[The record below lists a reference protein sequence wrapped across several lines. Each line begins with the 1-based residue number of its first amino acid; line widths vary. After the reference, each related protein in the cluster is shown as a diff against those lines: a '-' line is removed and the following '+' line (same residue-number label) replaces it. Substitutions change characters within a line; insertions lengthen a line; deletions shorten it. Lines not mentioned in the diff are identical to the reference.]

1 MKRNKHFYKAWMILA
16 CMLIS
21 SLILASCAPAAPA
34 TSTQPASTTPKS
46 GGILKI
52 GMRTVPPSLDTF
64 TAGLTAAATYAVL
77 KCYNLTLLRW
87 DGKNDREARVS
98 PLAAKSWEVSPDG
111 LTYTFH
117 LQEGLKFQNIPPVN
131 GREVTADDWAY
142 HFNRLTNPENKHP
155 ARTTL
160 DMKSCQA
167 VDKYT
172 FKVTTNKKAPGFLAY
187 IAGSTLA
194 VIPRE
199 VVEAPGG
206 VEKNWAGCGPFI
218 MTEYERG
225 VKAVFKKNPDYFEKG
240 KPYLDGVEIY
250 FMTDD
255 SARLAAFRAG
265 TIDVLPSESKTNR
278 DAIAK
283 SVTSAQIQDSISMV
297 EVGLLLNLKKEPFT
311 NKQVRQALQYAI
323 DYDGLIASAMD
334 GGAIRTGYLAPWF
347 TEWGGRQPA
356 DLPKRDVAKAK
367 ALLAEAG
374 YPNGFKTTILQNTG
388 NMLMVGNAVEPIVAM
403 LKEIGIDATIV
414 QADTAGFLSK
424 WRAGNYDMTVWTC
437 FTGRPYDPDNSIR
450 QQWQSKGAGNV
461 AGYNNPKVDEL
472 IAAQQDLFPDKEK
485 RIAVVKQLVAI
496 LEDEVPAVPL
506 YIMTNYYIKQPWVKG
521 MEGIADPQ
529 SACGLQALPEAW
541 IDKSK

>member
-16 CMLIS
+16 CMLIAAMV
-21 SLILASCAPAAPA
+21 LASCAPPAPA
-34 TSTQPASTTPKS
+34 TSTQPASTAPKS

-64 TAGLTAAATYAVL
+64 TAGLTAAATYALL
-77 KCYNLTLLRW
+77 KCYNLTLIRW
-87 DGKNDREARVS
+87 DGKSDREAKVS
-98 PLAAKSWEVSPDG
+98 PLAAKSWEISPDG

-117 LQEGLKFQNIPPVN
+117 LQEGLKWQNIPPVN

-142 HFNRLTNPENKHP
+142 HFNRVANPENKHP

-194 VIPRE
+194 AIPKE
-199 VVEAPGG
+199 CVEAPGG
-206 VEKNWAGCGPFI
+206 VEKNWAGSGPFI
-218 MTEYERG
+218 MSEYDRG
-225 VKAVFKKNPDYFEKG
+225 VKAIFKRNPDYFEKG

-255 SARLAAFRAG
+255 AARLAAFRAG
-265 TIDVLPSESKTNR
+265 TIDVLPSESKVNR
-278 DAIAK
+278 DAIEK
-283 SVTSAQIQDSISMV
+283 SVTGTQIQDGVGMV

-323 DYDGLIASAMD
+323 DYDGLISSAMD

-347 TEWGGRQPA
+347 AEWGGRQPA

-374 YPNGFKTTILQNTG
+374 YPNGFKTTILQNTA
-388 NMLMVGNAVEPIVAM
+388 NMVMVGNAVEPIVAM
-403 LKEIGIDATIV
+403 LKEIGIEATIV
-414 QADTAGFLSK
+414 QADTAAFLSK

-450 QQWQSKGAGNV
+450 QQWHSKGAGNV

-485 RIAVVKQLVAI
+485 RIAVVKQLLPI

-521 MEGIADPQ
+521 MDEIADPQ
-529 SACGLQALPEAW
+529 AALGLQVLPDVW
-541 IDKSK
+541 IDKR